1 MASRPL
7 WVFDSLLLREALAE
21 VNLAAV
27 PAIVRAACG
36 LSQRDLAAIVGWS
49 PAALSYYER
58 GVRDGMFDIR
68 TVLQFTDAVGMPR
81 AALLPLIFADP
92 DADLAANTRNGT
104 ALELSRRDL
113 GGLAAAPGVA
123 TVMPSV
129 SVPRGVNS
137 SHVRY
142 WLGCTNVLYARD
154 RIVGGTVLLS
164 SAFQQW
170 QRVRLA
176 LKDGAAGETGRQLLA
191 AAGELALCTGWLA
204 LDSGHPPL
212 TRPLYEEARK
222 LAAGAGDVVLA
233 VHVLTNQSMLYAEM
247 AHTGPSREPARKAL
261 RLAFQAQEEGRYIPM
276 ARLHALI
283 ALQHAR
289 AASLLGDKAAFQAA
303 IIQARHELDSGPRDS
318 DPPEWLCSVDETE
331 ITGVEAMGYLNLGDA
346 RRSARLYR
354 QVLAAGLSTR
364 NRVSYGAG
372 LADALLKQG
381 ARQDAVAAAAE
392 VLSALESGV
401 TSMRC
406 LNRLRIVRQA
416 TGNTAGAQEFC
427 ERFDAVERIL
437 TVSYGMAYEDTPD
450 ARADIPALWHEIG
463 YHAAS
468 ARKQMRMELRTCR
481 RSGGEKGTPGMAE
494 NWLVTGLTAVSAV
507 LDVTDESGPFLRS
520 DDEADAV
527 RVLRI
532 ADQAACSGL
541 GDLDAIVASGAPAG
555 LAPWPGQYRV
565 LRGCHCCS
573 FASVRIMAAD
583 SAGSRAWV
591 TRWVQA
597 RVNRSTSSPASTYT
611 SPISPST

>member
-7 WVFDSLLLREALAE
+7 WVFDSLLLREALAQ

-68 TVLQFTDAVGMPR
+68 TVLQFADAVGMPR
-81 AALLPLIFADP
+81 AALLPLVFADP
-92 DADLAANTRNGT
+92 DADLAASTGNG
-104 ALELSRRDL
+104 AGLELSRRDL
-113 GGLAAAPGVA
+113 GGLAAAAGVA
-123 TVMPSV
+123 ALVPSV

-154 RIVGGTVLLS
+154 RIVGGTVLFS

-191 AAGELALCTGWLA
+191 VAGELALCTGWLA
-204 LDSGHPPL
+204 LDGGRPPL
-212 TRPLYEEARK
+212 ARPLYEEARK
-222 LAAGAGDVVLA
+222 LAADAGDVVLA

-247 AHTGPSREPARKAL
+247 ARTGPSRDPARQAL

-276 ARLHALI
+276 AQLHALI
-283 ALQHAR
+283 ALRHAS

-303 IIQARHELDSGPRDS
+303 IIQARHELDRGPRDS
-318 DPPEWLCSVDETE
+318 DPPEWLRFVDATE

-346 RRSARLYR
+346 RRSARLFR

-381 ARQDAVAAAAE
+381 ARQDAVAEAAE
-392 VLSALESGV
+392 VLSALEGGL

-406 LNRLRIVRQA
+406 LNRLRIFRQA
-416 TGNTAGAQEFC
+416 AGSTAWAPEFC
-427 ERFDAVERIL
+427 ERFDAVERTL
-437 TVSYGMAYEDTPD
+437 AALYGLPYEDTPD
-450 ARADIPALWHEIG
+450 ARADVPALRHDRG
-463 YHAAS
+463 HRAAS
-468 ARKQMRMELRTCR
+468 ARKLMQMELRAWQ
-481 RSGGEKGTPGMAE
+481 RSGSE
-494 NWLVTGLTAVSAV
+494 
-507 LDVTDESGPFLRS
+507 R
-520 DDEADAV
+520 
-527 RVLRI
+527 
-532 ADQAACSGL
+532 CSGT
-541 GDLDAIVASGAPAG
+541 AG
-555 LAPWPGQYRV
+555 NPV
-565 LRGCHCCS
+565 RGRLSC
-573 FASVRIMAAD
+573 
-583 SAGSRAWV
+583 G
-591 TRWVQA
+591 
-597 RVNRSTSSPASTYT
+597 
-611 SPISPST
+611 